1 MMLKQPVLLG
11 QHTHNSRQVSVQQ
24 KKNNDEEAISGQEV
38 WSAIRYLDPDTEAV
52 LQALAH
58 GK

>member
-1 MMLKQPVLLG
+1 
-11 QHTHNSRQVSVQQ
+11 VQR